1 MDKYITEVLFYAY
14 HIKFEQVLGFLPSF
28 EKKIRTL
35 SLEKN

>member
-14 HIKFEQVLGFLPSF
+14 HIFEQVLGFLPSF